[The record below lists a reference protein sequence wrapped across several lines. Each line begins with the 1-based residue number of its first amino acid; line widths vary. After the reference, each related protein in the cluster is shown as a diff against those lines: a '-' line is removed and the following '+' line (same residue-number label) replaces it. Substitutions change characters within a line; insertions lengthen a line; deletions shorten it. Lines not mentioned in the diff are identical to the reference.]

1 MKLPVFSA
9 LFLTAHLVG
18 SAAVTPVS
26 KVLQLLSSLESKI
39 AKDGD
44 VEEKLFEKYM
54 DWCKN
59 AKADTGYEIKTAKAQ
74 IEDLTSTIGKA
85 ISDIDASSTKIEELA
100 GSISQDTADLKSAT
114 EIRAK
119 ESAEFTATEE
129 ELVEAVDMLDRAIN
143 ILEKKLR
150 GSAALVQSTY
160 NTKDMKSIMSA
171 LNAVVDAASLSL
183 HDKNK
188 LLSLAQ
194 SQNNADDGD
203 DDVGAPAPEAYKS
216 HSGNIIDV
224 LEDMREKAQGQLA
237 EIRKEEASAKHN
249 FQMLKQSLEDQI
261 TYDTKELEQSKT
273 NKAAAAETKAVAE
286 GDLAVTKKD
295 LADDEETLENMD
307 SDCASKKEDHESSV
321 KSRAEELQALAK
333 AKEIIAGSTG
343 GASSVV
349 YSEPSFLQVDGADQR
364 VRSQLSSHADLVNLE
379 VVNLV
384 RQLAKKENSATLMQL
399 AGRIQA
405 AFRYSKN
412 GGSEDPF
419 AKVKAMISEMLTK
432 LEADAKSEASHK
444 EYCDKEFGATKSKME
459 ELKATIDKLSA
470 KKDSDSAAS
479 TKLKG
484 EVQELQSELATIAK
498 AQAEADQLRGEEH
511 KAFVSMKADLEQGLE
526 GVRGALQILREYYAN
541 DEASLVQQPE
551 APGTHSKNEG
561 AGESIISMLE
571 VIEGDFGKSLAGAE
585 VEEDAAAAAYQKT
598 SMMNKITKAQKE
610 KDVEYKTKEA
620 ASLDKA
626 LVEASSDLESAQS
639 ELDAILEYNKGLIS
653 QCVAKPE
660 TYEERK
666 GRREAELA
674 GLKQALKILE
684 GQAVLIQQSGLRG
697 ASVAPHRQ

>member
-1 MKLPVFSA
+1 MKLPVCSA
-9 LFLTAHLVG
+9 LILAVHFVG
-18 SAAVTPVS
+18 VAAVTPVS

-39 AKDGD
+39 SKDGE

-74 IEDLTSTIGKA
+74 IEDLDSTIGKA
-85 ISDIDASSTKIEELA
+85 VSDISAASTKIEELA
-100 GSISQDTADLKSAT
+100 GSISQDNADLKSAT

-119 ESAEFTATEE
+119 ESAEFTASEG
-129 ELVEAVDMLDRAIN
+129 ELVEAIDMLDRAIN

-150 GSAALVQSTY
+150 GSAALVQAHY
-160 NTKDMKSIMSA
+160 NTKDMKSILSA

-194 SQNNADDGD
+194 SQNSDDD

-237 EIRKEEASAKHN
+237 EIRKEESAAKHN
-249 FQMLKQSLEDQI
+249 FAMLKQSLEDQI
-261 TYDTKELEQSKT
+261 TYDTKEMEQAKT

-295 LADDEETLENMD
+295 LADDEETLANMD
-307 SDCASKKEDHESSV
+307 SDCASKKEDHETSV

-343 GASSVV
+343 GASSIV
-349 YSEPSFLQVDGADQR
+349 YDSFLQVDGADQR

-384 RQLAKKENSATLMQL
+384 RQLAKKEKSATLMQL
-399 AGRIQA
+399 AGRIA
-405 AFRYSKN
+405 AALRFSKN
-412 GGSEDPF
+412 AGGDDPF

-444 EYCDKEFGATKSKME
+444 EYCDKELGTTKEKMD

-479 TKLKG
+479 AKLKG
-484 EVQELQSELATIAK
+484 EVQELQSELATISK
-498 AQAEADQLRGEEH
+498 AQAEADELRREEN
-511 KAFVSMKADLEQGLE
+511 KAFVAAKADLEQGLE
-526 GVRGALQILREYYAN
+526 GVRMALKILREYYSN
-541 DEASLVQQPE
+541 EEAALVQQPE
-551 APGTHSKNEG
+551 APGTHSKAGG
-561 AGESIISMLE
+561 AGDSIISMLE

-585 VEEDAAAAAYQKT
+585 VEEDAAATAYEKT

-620 ASLDKA
+620 ASLDKS
-626 LVEASSDLESAQS
+626 LTETSSDLESAS
-639 ELDAILEYNKGLIS
+639 NELDAILEYNKGLIS

-684 GQAVLIQQSGLRG
+684 GQAVLMQSGLRG
-697 ASVAPHRQ
+697 AKIAVHRQ

>member
-1 MKLPVFSA
+1 MKLPVCSA
-9 LFLTAHLVG
+9 LILAVHFVG
-18 SAAVTPVS
+18 IAAVTPVS

-39 AKDGD
+39 SKDGE

-74 IEDLTSTIGKA
+74 IEDLDSTIGKA
-85 ISDIDASSTKIEELA
+85 VSDISAASTKIEELA
-100 GSISQDTADLKSAT
+100 GSISQDNADLKSAT

-119 ESAEFTATEE
+119 ESAEFTASEG
-129 ELVEAVDMLDRAIN
+129 ELVEAIDMLDRAIN

-150 GSAALVQSTY
+150 GSAALVQAHY
-160 NTKDMKSIMSA
+160 NTKDMKSILSA

-194 SQNNADDGD
+194 SQNSDDD

-237 EIRKEEASAKHN
+237 EIRKEESAAKHN
-249 FQMLKQSLEDQI
+249 FAMLKQSLEDQI
-261 TYDTKELEQSKT
+261 TYDTKEMEQAKT

-295 LADDEETLENMD
+295 LADDEETLANMD
-307 SDCASKKEDHESSV
+307 SDCASKKEDHETSV

-343 GASSVV
+343 GASSIV
-349 YSEPSFLQVDGADQR
+349 YDSFLQVDGADQR

-384 RQLAKKENSATLMQL
+384 RQLAKKEKSATLMQL
-399 AGRIQA
+399 AGRIA
-405 AFRYSKN
+405 AALRFSKN
-412 GGSEDPF
+412 AGGDDPF

-444 EYCDKEFGATKSKME
+444 EYCDKELGTTKEKMD

-479 TKLKG
+479 AKLKG
-484 EVQELQSELATIAK
+484 EVQELQSELATISK
-498 AQAEADQLRGEEH
+498 AQAEADELRREEN
-511 KAFVSMKADLEQGLE
+511 KAFVAAKADLEQGLE
-526 GVRGALQILREYYAN
+526 GVRMALKILREYYSN
-541 DEASLVQQPE
+541 EEAALVQQPE
-551 APGTHSKNEG
+551 APGTHSKAGG
-561 AGESIISMLE
+561 AGDSIISMLE

-585 VEEDAAAAAYQKT
+585 VEEDAAATAYEKT

-620 ASLDKA
+620 ASLDKS
-626 LVEASSDLESAQS
+626 LTETSSDLESAS
-639 ELDAILEYNKGLIS
+639 NELDAILEYNKGLIS

-684 GQAVLIQQSGLRG
+684 GQAVLMQSGLRG
-697 ASVAPHRQ
+697 AKIAVHRQ